1 MKEFLATRIDPDE
14 EAGDDMEEKEEED
27 QWVIEE
33 KEEDEEKIEENE
45 ENEFLLPD
53 TFLSPPLGDI
63 AVGWICRHNL

>member
-1 MKEFLATRIDPDE
+1 
-14 EAGDDMEEKEEED
+14 MEEKEEED

-33 KEEDEEKIEENE
+33 KAEDEEKIEEKE

-63 AVGWICRHNL
+63 AVGLICRHNL

>member
-33 KEEDEEKIEENE
+33 KEEDEEKIEEK
-45 ENEFLLPD
+45 NEFLLPD

-63 AVGWICRHNL
+63 AVG

>member
-14 EAGDDMEEKEEED
+14 EARDDMEEEED

-33 KEEDEEKIEENE
+33 KAEDEEKIEENE

-63 AVGWICRHNL
+63 AVG